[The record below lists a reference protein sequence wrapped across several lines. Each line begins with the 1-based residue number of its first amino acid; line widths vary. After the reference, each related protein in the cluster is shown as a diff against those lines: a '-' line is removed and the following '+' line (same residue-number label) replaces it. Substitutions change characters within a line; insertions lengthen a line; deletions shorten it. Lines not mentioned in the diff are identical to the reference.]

1 MAKAAEGR
9 HASMPELVKPLEQR
23 AHPGSDDAAE
33 VPSRSMRAAR
43 DARPESLLSRWRRR
57 RARNA
62 LLLDLGALVYELH
75 RRGRRAPELLRAKA
89 AALDELDAQARPGH
103 EDADDPRECPECRE
117 RVPPD
122 QLVCLGC
129 GRRLEPAEPRPHRVP
144 LAGIAAT
151 AVVVALVGAGFALL
165 DLSGDESPGIAED
178 EPVLRAASVPDREA
192 ASSARG
198 GRDRTENGRG
208 AVAGY
213 TASGG
218 GSAEGSEP
226 ASADAGGARPQRA
239 SAYTVVLVT
248 SSDRAGARRVARD
261 AEQSGLDVGLL
272 RSDEYDLGQ
281 GLWIVA
287 AGRLDDHAQAARR
300 AARLAK
306 RYPGA
311 YAQLLEP
318 AGG

>member
-1 MAKAAEGR
+1 VAEDR
-9 HASMPELVKPLEQR
+9 HASMPELAKPLEQR
-23 AHPGSDDAAE
+23 AHPESDDAAE
-33 VPSRSMRAAR
+33 VPPRSTRAGR
-43 DARPESLLSRWRRR
+43 DARPEGPVSRWRRR
-57 RARNA
+57 RARKA

-89 AALDELDAQARPGH
+89 AALDELDVHARPGH
-103 EDADDPRECPECRE
+103 RDVDGPRACPECGE
-117 RVPPD
+117 QVAPD

-129 GRRLEPAEPRPHRVP
+129 GRRGELAEPRPHRVP

-151 AVVVALVGAGFALL
+151 AIVVGLVGAGLFALSEL
-165 DLSGDESPGIAED
+165 TGDETPGIAED
-178 EPVLRAASVPDREA
+178 EPVLRAGSVPGRDA
-192 ASSARG
+192 GTSARG
-198 GRDRTENGRG
+198 GRDRTEDRRG

-218 GSAEGSEP
+218 GSAGGSEP
-226 ASADAGGARPQRA
+226 AGADLGRARPQKA

-261 AEQSGLDVGLL
+261 AARSGLEVGLL
-272 RSDEYDLGQ
+272 RSDEYDLGE

-311 YAQLLEP
+311 YAQLLK

>member
-1 MAKAAEGR
+1 VATAADDR
-9 HASMPELVKPLEQR
+9 QASMPEPVKPLEQR

-33 VPSRSMRAAR
+33 LPPRSMREG
-43 DARPESLLSRWRRR
+43 DARPEGLVSRWRRR

-89 AALDELDAQARPGH
+89 AALDQLDTDPGRG
-103 EDADDPRECPECRE
+103 DRDDPRACPECGE
-117 RVPPD
+117 QVAHD
-122 QLVCLGC
+122 QLACLRC
-129 GRRLEPAEPRPHRVP
+129 GRRIEPAEPSRHRVT
-144 LAGIAAT
+144 LLGIAAT
-151 AVVVALVGAGFALL
+151 AVVVGLVCAGFALSEL
-165 DLSGDESPGIAED
+165 TGDEAPGIAED
-178 EPVLRAASVPDREA
+178 EPVLRAASVPGRDA
-192 ASSARG
+192 GPTARS
-198 GRDRTENGRG
+198 GRDRPEDRRG

-218 GSAEGSEP
+218 GSAAGSEP
-226 ASADAGGARPQRA
+226 ASADRAGARPQKA

-261 AEQSGLDVGLL
+261 AAQSGLDVGLL
-272 RSDEYDLGQ
+272 RSDDYDLGQ

-287 AGRLDDHAQAARR
+287 AGRLDDRAQAARR

-311 YAQLLEP
+311 YPQLLER
-318 AGG
+318 GG